1 MSTTKA
7 YAVICSADLEKA
19 KAWYGKLF
27 GRKPD
32 RTPMAEVHEW
42 YFGDGGVQ
50 LLDDAQCAGRT
61 KLTLIVSNL
70 EETRAGLTKRGLTL
84 GPASGGDF
92 ATVAQIEDLD
102 HNIVTFAEPGPA
114 A

>member
-1 MSTTKA
+1 
-7 YAVICSADLEKA
+7 
-19 KAWYGKLF
+19 
-27 GRKPD
+27 
-32 RTPMAEVHEW
+32 MAEVHQW

-50 LLDDAQCAGRT
+50 LLEDAHCAGRT

-70 EETRAGLTKRGLTL
+70 EETRAGLTNRGLTL
-84 GPASGGDF
+84 GAASGGDF

-102 HNIVTFAEPGPA
+102 RNIVTFAEPGPA